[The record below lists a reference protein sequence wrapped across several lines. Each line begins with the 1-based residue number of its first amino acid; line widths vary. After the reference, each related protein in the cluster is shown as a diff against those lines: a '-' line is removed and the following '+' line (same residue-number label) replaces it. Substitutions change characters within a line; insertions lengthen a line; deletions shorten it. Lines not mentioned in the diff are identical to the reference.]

1 MSAFSCC
8 FFLLTPLGGGILHG
22 VCLESGGNGVGLT
35 LHSTCGVGRHVA
47 AHSPADTPLT
57 CLANVSERVEGG
69 GQNTG
74 HKGHPIALNEG
85 KQGKRASQGAPEPAR
100 GQDTEMSKQVA
111 NSSNEL
117 LMPNCIQKESATELP
132 ENCKSSVNSSPEQE
146 KAGER
151 ERGRKGSGEKRVKAN
166 SLERRPSASLLS
178 CWPVSIFTFPVF
190 FCFVFFS
197 LIFNSFL
204 LLNFCILNF
213 SLSIF
218 FKHLISLLQFV
229 KFTH

>member
-1 MSAFSCC
+1 ML

-35 LHSTCGVGRHVA
+35 QHSTCGVGRHVA
-47 AHSPADTPLT
+47 PHSSADTPLT

-85 KQGKRASQGAPEPAR
+85 KQGKRASQGAAEPAH

-117 LMPNCIQKESATELP
+117 LMPNCIQKELATELP
-132 ENCKSSVNSSPEQE
+132 ENRKSSVNSSLEQE

-166 SLERRPSASLLS
+166 SLERHLSASLLS
-178 CWPVSIFTFPVF
+178 VGLSPFSPFLFL
-190 FCFVFFS
+190 FFS

-213 SLSIF
+213 SLSII
-218 FKHLISLLQFV
+218 FKHLISLLQFI